1 MDQLIKR
8 LPDELENEIK
18 NLVYTKSTRL
28 IVLLDKYPLVNMNT
42 FLQQFSKEQLD
53 RIYRYGCVSKVLE
66 WDNGYTHSGVNPSV
80 KKLFKNEPFNYSLF
94 THTCW
99 PTAQFN
105 YYWQSKIKRCQ
116 PSKPEYIRRIKYF
129 CNYVLAFSQRNPS
142 NEKFTSFCEHLVYD
156 VFVASLIMRK
166 NM

>member
-105 YYWQSKIKRCQ
+105 YYWQSQIKRCQ
-116 PSKPEYIRRIKYF
+116 PSKPDYIRRISRF
-129 CNYVLAFSQRNPS
+129 CGYVFAFSRLTSN
-142 NEKFTSFCEHLVYD
+142 NEKLIQFCEKIVYD
-156 VFVASLIMRK
+156 VIVGCLIISRG
-166 NM
+166 